1 MLALRVPVLRSLTT
15 LILLGLLAGCSGETP
30 QRAGST
36 PSGNSHSDLE
46 QAAPA
51 GGLKRFIILT
61 NGNAPF
67 WDAAAAGARDAEK
80 ELNCDADGFK
90 VVVDRND
97 FKAEGQID
105 KLRQY
110 SGQTDIV
117 GVAISVTDADNPSIP
132 DELRKL
138 QQAGVKV
145 VTIDSDVNR
154 QSARDCR
161 FVYLG
166 TDNVVGGKKLGAAA
180 KGLLPDGGK
189 YATFVGLKSAANAQE
204 RIAGFAEG
212 AGEKFSSAENLGDQ
226 GDEAVARANVRD
238 ALDRNQDMAILV
250 GIWSYNTPAII
261 DIVKQLNAR
270 EKLKIVGFDA
280 DPPAIQGMQEG
291 ILDVMVVQNPYQM
304 GFQGV
309 RILQAL
315 VKNDEA
321 TVKDMFPNRASEN
334 GDLYDTGLKVV
345 VPNEGSPLKADL
357 FGPKTEFLKLDAF
370 KEWLTKYNLTG
381 S

>member
-1 MLALRVPVLRSLTT
+1 MLALRVSLPWSLTS
-15 LILLGLLAGCSGETP
+15 LMLLGLLAGCGSETP
-30 QRAGST
+30 QRAGSAA
-36 PSGNSHSDLE
+36 SGNSHSDLG

-51 GGLKRFIILT
+51 GGLKRIIILT

-67 WDAAAAGARDAEK
+67 WDAAAAGARDAEE
-80 ELNCDADGFK
+80 ELNCEADGFQ

-110 SGQTDIV
+110 SGQTDIA
-117 GVAISVTDADNPSIP
+117 GVAISVTDADNAAIP

-154 QSARDCR
+154 LSARDCR
-161 FVYLG
+161 FAYLG
-166 TDNVVGGKKLGAAA
+166 TDNVVGGIELGAAA

-212 AGEKFSSAENLGDQ
+212 AGEKFRSAENLGDQ

-238 ALDRNQDMAILV
+238 ALDRNKDMALLV

-270 EKLKIVGFDA
+270 EKLKLVGFDA
-280 DPPAIQGMQEG
+280 DPPAIQGMHEG
-291 ILDVMVVQNPYQM
+291 MLDVMVVQNPYQM

-309 RILQAL
+309 RILKAL
-315 VKNDEA
+315 VTNDEA
-321 TVKDMFPNRASEN
+321 TVKGMFSNHGSEN

-345 VPNEGSPLKADL
+345 VPNEGSPLKADS

>member
-1 MLALRVPVLRSLTT
+1 MLAFRVSLLRSLTS
-15 LILLGLLAGCSGETP
+15 LMLLGLLAGCGGETP
-30 QRAGST
+30 QRAGSAA
-36 PSGNSHSDLE
+36 SGNSHNDLG
-46 QAAPA
+46 QGAPV
-51 GGLKRFIILT
+51 GGVKRIIILT

-67 WDAAAAGARDAEK
+67 WDAAAAGARDAEE
-80 ELNCDADGFK
+80 ELNCKADGLK

-110 SGQTDIV
+110 AGQTDIA
-117 GVAISVTDADNPSIP
+117 GIAISVTDAENPAIP

-154 QSARDCR
+154 LSAADCR
-161 FVYLG
+161 FAYLG
-166 TDNVVGGKKLGAAA
+166 TDNVVGGKELGAAA
-180 KGLLPDGGK
+180 KGLLPVGGK

-238 ALDRNQDMAILV
+238 ALDRNKDMTMLV

-261 DIVKQLNAR
+261 DIVKLLNAR
-270 EKLKIVGFDA
+270 EKLKLVGFDA
-280 DPPAIQGMQEG
+280 DPPAIQGMQDG
-291 ILDVMVVQNPYQM
+291 MLDVMVVQNPYQM

-309 RILQAL
+309 RILKAL
-315 VKNDEA
+315 MKNDDA
-321 TVKDMFPNRASEN
+321 TVKEMFSNHGSEN

-345 VPNEGSPLKADL
+345 VPNEGSPLKAEL
-357 FGPKTEFLKLDAF
+357 FGPKTEFLTLDQF